1 MVFVGSRSGS
11 QSAKAADHD
20 EREDIPF
27 GLNFTGLDGPLVA
40 VAALCGGAGGSLFS
54 YLLGLAAARES
65 SGRVLLGDL
74 GGPAATLSTYA
85 GLASD
90 HSILQAARYIA
101 KGGRPPGQPFAQAK
115 FGLRMI
121 CRPPESAGSI
131 PLASTMKIVSDA
143 KRAHALTVLDCGG
156 LQRSVECACLKLATH
171 VVWVLPATTIGL
183 HRASVLLDTLDI
195 APFSMEI
202 VLART
207 DHGARKCPLT
217 DLADLA
223 DSRRAPLLLMESVED
238 PLDAPVERVIGQ
250 TALTMQALAGL
261 LMR

>member
-1 MVFVGSRSGS
+1 MVFVGSRSGN
-11 QSAKAADHD
+11 QSAKAAGHD
-20 EREDIPF
+20 EREAMSI
-27 GLNFTGLDGPLVA
+27 GLSFTGLDGPLVA
-40 VAALCGGAGGSLFS
+40 IAGLCGGAGASLFS

-65 SGRVLLGDL
+65 SGRVLLCDL
-74 GGPAATLSTYA
+74 GGPAATISNYA
-85 GLASD
+85 GLSSD

-121 CRPPESAGSI
+121 CRPPEAAGSI
-131 PLASTMKIVSDA
+131 PLMSAMKIVSDA

-183 HRASVLLDTLDI
+183 NRASALLQTLDI
-195 APFSMEI
+195 APVSREI

-207 DHGARKCPLT
+207 DHGARKAPLS

-223 DSRRAPLLLMESVED
+223 DGRRAPLLLMESVED
-238 PLDAPVERVIGQ
+238 PLDSPVETVIGQ